1 MGSAML
7 EIHKD
12 LISLLR
18 CCLHTLNPVIWQWQF
33 YFLVPHPLAWR
44 KYLAPESAK
53 THQSL
58 ALAQFMHRHLP
69 YDRMKHQRN
78 PPHYPHQHPPP
89 GWCICYNWWTDVR
102 DCACL
107 GEGRV
112 DGIALSQSCLLPAA
126 APTDLEEQVQRDTP
140 VRVSSLWR

>member
-12 LISLLR
+12 LISLLKLLSPYTQP
-18 CCLHTLNPVIWQWQF
+18 CD
-33 YFLVPHPLAWR
+33 LAVAVLLPGSTSISLKR

-69 YDRMKHQRN
+69 YDRMKHQEIL
-78 PPHYPHQHPPP
+78 PHYPHQHPPP
-89 GWCICYNWWTDVR
+89 GWCICYN
-102 DCACL
+102 
-107 GEGRV
+107 
-112 DGIALSQSCLLPAA
+112 
-126 APTDLEEQVQRDTP
+126 
-140 VRVSSLWR
+140 